1 MQATQSTKRESYS
14 NAAMMRQK
22 FYNLIQSID
31 ESVDIR
37 KMKEKKSTETP
48 RKKALF
54 LSIKWKKIQ
63 E

>member
-1 MQATQSTKRESYS
+1 
-14 NAAMMRQK
+14 MMRQK
-22 FYNLIQSID
+22 FHNLIQSID
-31 ESVDIR
+31 ESVNIR